1 MTSTVIWTIVILT
14 VLGLL
19 LALILFWVARKF
31 KVEEDPRIDE
41 VEKVMPGANCGGC
54 GLPDAVPSPMLP
66 SRPRTSTRS
75 TVPWAATT

>member
-31 KVEEDPRIDE
+31 
-41 VEKVMPGANCGGC
+41 
-54 GLPDAVPSPMLP
+54 
-66 SRPRTSTRS
+66 
-75 TVPWAATT
+75 

>member
-1 MTSTVIWTIVILT
+1 MTNTVILTVVILT

-19 LALILFWVARKF
+19 LALILFWVAKKF

-54 GLPDAVPSPMLP
+54 GFAGCRAFADYQE
-66 SRPRTSTRS
+66 
-75 TVPWAATT
+75 